1 MVPPLERNEYLYE
14 LRNHAET
21 VLRERC
27 EHSEVHP
34 PGLAGHESVERG
46 EEQGSFPEGSGNL
59 GTPLGPSFHIPM
71 TQDKSLEDLP
81 SQIDFEWQDSVSP
94 LPTPA
99 PRTTAAAVPSGVEDN
114 EFITIS
120 QIAQEAAVHA
130 TQQRADEQ
138 EAEQEGAEQP
148 EARQDGDNLATNL
161 NG

>member
-1 MVPPLERNEYLYE
+1 
-14 LRNHAET
+14 
-21 VLRERC
+21 
-27 EHSEVHP
+27 
-34 PGLAGHESVERG
+34 
-46 EEQGSFPEGSGNL
+46 
-59 GTPLGPSFHIPM
+59 M

-81 SQIDFEWQDSVSP
+81 NQIDFEWQDSVSP

-130 TQQRADEQ
+130 TQQRADEH